1 MGEYIGLF
9 FFIAT
14 SLLGILTLLNR
25 LCAAFVRGGDGIGER
40 AVLSIRGH
48 AEAAEFLLRRYAL
61 LGIRDVLVIDEGM
74 DEQTAAVVARFCER
88 HPYVTVQSAP
98 NVYPAGGQTEWRSS
112 ANT

>member
-48 AEAAEFLLRRYAL
+48 AEEAEF
-61 LGIRDVLVIDEGM
+61 
-74 DEQTAAVVARFCER
+74 
-88 HPYVTVQSAP
+88 
-98 NVYPAGGQTEWRSS
+98 W
-112 ANT
+112 